1 MAKTMEKPPKDIES
15 DDEEEQTFESLGLD
29 NRLIRAL
36 NKKKNSCLDREKP
49 HKTPPLIEQ
58 SLKLWLFSG
67 KMGSAKFIGLV
78 GCVAWVPRE
87 GWVLDVEAQRLGGG
101 VRLRFQVAR

>member
-1 MAKTMEKPPKDIES
+1 MAETMEKPPKDIES

-36 NKKKNSCLDREKP
+36 NKKKNSCLDRETP
-49 HKTPPLIEQ
+49 HKTPPLIER
-58 SLKLWLFSG
+58 SLKLL
-67 KMGSAKFIGLV
+67 
-78 GCVAWVPRE
+78 VAWVPRE
-87 GWVLDVEAQRLGGG
+87 GWVLDVKAQRLGGG